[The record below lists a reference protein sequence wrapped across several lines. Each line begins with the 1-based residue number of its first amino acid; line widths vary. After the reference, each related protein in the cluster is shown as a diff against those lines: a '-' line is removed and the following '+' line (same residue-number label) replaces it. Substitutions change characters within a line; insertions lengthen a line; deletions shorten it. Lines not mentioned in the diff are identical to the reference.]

1 VDECEE
7 RAAQHDGAEVADAA
21 AEALEEEP
29 SEEHLLARRLD
40 DVIDQGCP
48 HEGGLD
54 ARVRSPPGPAPTIGA
69 VGTRRIS
76 VVGDDL
82 VGALSPT

>member
-1 VDECEE
+1 MDECEE

-54 ARVRSPPGPAPTIGA
+54 ARVRGPSAPGSDD
-69 VGTRRIS
+69 RRRR
-76 VVGDDL
+76 DEEDQRDR
-82 VGALSPT
+82 